1 MQRKNIETISGKF
14 VLVAASILLWLVII
28 LLFIT
33 YGYEKT
39 WQLWKVPTEMPPFV
53 DFRHIPGSAESFL
66 RGFEPTVEN
75 PYDPRGRPFNYPM
88 FWRLFFYSGITQDD
102 AIWISIVMIVLFF
115 VSVFLFPQNLT
126 ISGAVWMLLVVF
138 SPACMLLYERGNVDL
153 IVFALCVAIVL
164 AGGYSAYLAAMLLM
178 AGIVIKLF
186 PFFGV
191 SAILKESKT
200 KFLALFAACLGV
212 LLLYVSLTWESVTAS
227 WTLTRRGKFISYG
240 SNVFFYRYE
249 ENFLPVL
256 SSLFTNMQAERIL
269 KYGPIALAVLLI
281 LIAGIWGLRN
291 QESPSVSSER
301 NLASFRMGASI
312 YAGTFLLG
320 NNWDYRWA
328 FLILVIPQLL
338 EWTHSDQARYRSV
351 ALFNL
356 FAILASCWHFIF
368 WYSPSLNFFEGSQE
382 VWFVIDEM
390 INWTLV
396 PGLAYLLFTSFPD
409 WVKNQLRWISGKRRT
424 ASLSQARG

>member
-1 MQRKNIETISGKF
+1 MQRKIIDNRDGKF
-14 VLVAASILLWLVII
+14 VLVVASILIWLAII
-28 LLFIT
+28 LLFVT

-75 PYDPRGRPFNYPM
+75 PYDPRERPFNYPM
-88 FWRLFFYSGITQDD
+88 FWRLFFYSGITQDHV
-102 AIWISIVMIVLFF
+102 IGISIGMIVLFF
-115 VSVFLFPQNLT
+115 ISVFLFPQNLT
-126 ISGAVWMLLVVF
+126 IRGAFWMLLVVF

-153 IVFALCVAIVL
+153 VVFALCVAIVL
-164 AGGYSAYLAAMLLM
+164 AGSYSTYLAGLLLM

-191 SAILKESKT
+191 SVLLKESKT
-200 KFLALFAACLGV
+200 KFLGLFAACLGV
-212 LLLYVSLTWESVTAS
+212 LLFYVTLTWESVTAS
-227 WTLTRRGKFISYG
+227 WTLTRRGRFISYG
-240 SNVFFYRYE
+240 SNVFFHRYE
-249 ENFLPVL
+249 QNFFPAL
-256 SSLFTNMQAERIL
+256 SSWFTNVQAEQIL

-281 LIAGIWGLRN
+281 LIAGILGLRN
-291 QESPSVSSER
+291 QDSPSVSSER
-301 NLASFRMGASI
+301 NLAAFRMGASI
-312 YAGTFLLG
+312 YVGTFLLG

-338 EWTHSDQARYRSV
+338 EWSYSANGRYRYIAV
-351 ALFNL
+351 LNL

-382 VWFVIDEM
+382 VWFVMDEI
-390 INWTLV
+390 INWMLV
-396 PGLAYLLFTSFPD
+396 PGLAYLLFASFPD
-409 WVKNQLRWISGKRRT
+409 WVKNQLSWMPSKRMT
-424 ASLSQARG
+424 TSLSQVGD